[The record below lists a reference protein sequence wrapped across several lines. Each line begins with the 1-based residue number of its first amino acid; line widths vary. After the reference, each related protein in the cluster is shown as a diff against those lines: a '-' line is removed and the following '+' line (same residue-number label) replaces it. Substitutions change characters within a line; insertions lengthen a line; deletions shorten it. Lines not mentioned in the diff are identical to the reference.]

1 MPAANMAA
9 TFNIVWNSTQR
20 ADSPADMI
28 ASKGGKSAYTC
39 SCVPGAWEGKLSPQN
54 SSLGD
59 LLGMGDG
66 TNGQRTMRAQ
76 YGFTEEQLGWPVV
89 TECDHN
95 FVNSKLLPYL
105 MSSSCDSWDRNSIAL
120 DERPFSPVGTPGQWH
135 SRTYRDYA
143 VAADSDLVTKHGF
156 TGNFDVSLSPLS
168 LSHTLS
174 HTLTQPRLFLSE

>member
-1 MPAANMAA
+1 MC
-9 TFNIVWNSTQR
+9 
-20 ADSPADMI
+20 
-28 ASKGGKSAYTC
+28 GG
-39 SCVPGAWEGKLSPQN
+39 WR
-54 SSLGD
+54 
-59 LLGMGDG
+59 GDG
-66 TNGQRTMRAQ
+66 GRGSEPVTALLQTELTEIMQRTMRAQ

-120 DERPFSPVGTPGQWH
+120 DERPFSSVGTPGQWH

-156 TGNFDVSLSPLS
+156 EGNFDVSCLHSSLSLQPHSQPLS
-168 LSHTLS
+168 LSATLDS
-174 HTLTQPRLFLSE
+174 I